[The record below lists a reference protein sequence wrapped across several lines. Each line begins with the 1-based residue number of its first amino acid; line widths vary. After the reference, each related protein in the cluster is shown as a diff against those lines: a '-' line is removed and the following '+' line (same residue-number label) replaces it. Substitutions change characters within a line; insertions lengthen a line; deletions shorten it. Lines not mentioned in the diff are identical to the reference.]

1 MKILFLTDNF
11 PPEVNAPASRGYE
24 HCQEW
29 VRRGAEVTVITCAPN
44 FPQGKVYKG
53 YRNRLFSREKM
64 DGINVIRVWSYIS
77 ANKGFVRRTLDYMS
91 FALTGFLAGLFQKA
105 DIVLTTS
112 PQFFTNFA
120 GYGLSLFRRKPWVFE
135 LRDLWP
141 ESIRTVGAM
150 KESKILDLFEK
161 IELKF
166 YRRADRIV
174 VVTPAF
180 KRNLVSRGICADKID
195 VITNGVNPD
204 LFKPME
210 RDAALEKELGLQGKF
225 VIAYVGTHGMAHSL
239 EFIVRSIAKIDDPDI
254 HFLFVGDGAKKQD
267 VLKAAQEYGV
277 TNATFLPPVPKN
289 EVGRY
294 ISLSDVALVPL
305 IKSDTFKTVIPS
317 KIFESSAMRKPI
329 LLGVEGQAQ
338 EIVEEHGAGICFE
351 PENEAD
357 FLEKIRILKTDTK
370 QYAALQEGCTRL
382 AQAYNRNTLAL
393 RMLEVLEQA
402 GCGHDLEEITEH

>member
-29 VRRGAEVTVITCAPN
+29 IRRGADVTIITCAPN

-120 GYGLSLFRRKPWVFE
+120 GYGLSLFRHKPWVFE

-141 ESIRTVGAM
+141 ESIRAVGAM

-174 VVTPAF
+174 AITPAF
-180 KRNLVSRGICADKID
+180 KCNLVSRGICANKID

-204 LFKPME
+204 LFNPME
-210 RDAALEKELGLQGKF
+210 RDAVLEKELGLQGKF
-225 VIAYVGTHGMAHSL
+225 VIAYIGTHGMAHSL

-254 HFLFVGDGAKKQD
+254 HFLFVGDGAKKED
-267 VLKAAQEYGV
+267 VLKAAQKYGI

-351 PENEAD
+351 PENETD
-357 FLEKIRILKTDTK
+357 FLEKVHILKADRK

-382 AQAYNRNTLAL
+382 AMAYNRNTLAL
-393 RMLEVLEQA
+393 RMLEIM
-402 GCGHDLEEITEH
+402 EEVAEH

>member
-29 VRRGAEVTVITCAPN
+29 IRCGAEVTVITCAPN
-44 FPQGKVYKG
+44 FPQGRVYNG
-53 YRNRLFSREKM
+53 YKNRLFSRENM

-91 FALTGFLAGLFQKA
+91 FALTGFIAGFFQRA
-105 DIVLTTS
+105 DVVLTTS

-120 GYGLSLFRRKPWVFE
+120 GYGLALFRRKPWVFE

-150 KESKILDLFEK
+150 KESKILDFFEK
-161 IELKF
+161 MELKF
-166 YRRADRIV
+166 YRRADRVV

-180 KRNLVSRGICADKID
+180 KRNLVSRGIRSGKID
-195 VITNGVNPD
+195 VIPNGVNPD

-210 RDAALEKELGLQGKF
+210 RDRALEEELGLQGKF
-225 VIAYVGTHGMAHSL
+225 VIAYIGTHGMAHSL
-239 EFIVRSIAKIDDPDI
+239 EFIVRSLAKIDDPDI

-267 VLKAAQEYGV
+267 VLKAAQEAGV
-277 TNATFLPPVPKN
+277 TNATFLPPVPKDQ
-289 EVGRY
+289 VGRY

-317 KIFESSAMRKPI
+317 KIFESAAMRKPI
-329 LLGVEGQAQ
+329 LLGVEGQAR

-351 PENEAD
+351 PENEGD
-357 FLEKIRILKTDTK
+357 FLEKVHI
-370 QYAALQEGCTRL
+370 
-382 AQAYNRNTLAL
+382 
-393 RMLEVLEQA
+393 
-402 GCGHDLEEITEH
+402 